1 MHAASRGGNDVLFN
15 QFRYEIHGEL
25 DTAAFELAWRK
36 LVERHDI
43 LRTAFLWED
52 LKKPVQV
59 VREKATLPFELLDWR
74 NESESDRQALLRD
87 FCSADRQRGFDPRK
101 APLMRIALMRCADDS
116 YFFIWSSHH
125 LLLDRWCLQIV
136 FDDLFKLYQSAR
148 SGTVPDWNDAGQFRE
163 YIDWIKRQD
172 AFQAEKYWRTSL
184 AGHSEANRLTKVAA
198 KTDGDSQSI
207 RLDDGLHKDL
217 RTLATSCGVT
227 SAVLMQGAWA
237 ITLNRLLGKQ
247 DLVFGTV
254 VSGRPAELDG
264 VESIVG
270 SFVNNVPVRTQL
282 PRDVSLHDWLR
293 GLQHSQHKR
302 GAFEYV
308 APTSIQSWSE
318 LPVGEP
324 VFDTLIVTLGS
335 TGVAENTEFELT
347 PLAGTVT
354 TAYPLT
360 LTIDQ
365 SGPELSVHA
374 ALQPGRQCMTPL
386 AELLATYEATLRD
399 VANLAIDAKI
409 GSLPGFSGSLMM
421 SHLQAATAQPVFA
434 SAAKSTPVETQAGRE
449 EAHIDDMQDVL
460 RNEWRLALGVD
471 EIEPQDDF
479 FKLGGS
485 SLQAATLH
493 ARIESVTRK
502 SLPILTLFR
511 ATTLRGMAETLAAD
525 NWPLRSDLAI
535 GLRTTG
541 SLEPLFCVASPEVN
555 TVGYALLARYQDEDR
570 PIYVLQAPPDDQSMR
585 RLSPREIPGMATTY
599 LQELR
604 GIQPHGPYYLLGM
617 CTGSQIVL
625 EMARQLDKDG
635 ERPVFAGI
643 INTWAHFTVSRLY
656 YLQRLLHIGRWYAGR
671 LRELWQLKPR
681 EQYAELQRVL
691 KRRSSAL
698 TLRLARDS
706 AMEGTPT
713 NMDPANK
720 AVEQQDNSDPWIAEF
735 GWAHNDPQVEKYAGT
750 LTVFRIRRQQYWRT
764 GEADLGWGKH
774 AQHVHV
780 ERLPGKTHEA
790 VLREP
795 HVQIIGKRIA
805 ERIEKAN
812 NKDKK

>member
-1 MHAASRGGNDVLFN
+1 
-15 QFRYEIHGEL
+15 
-25 DTAAFELAWRK
+25 
-36 LVERHDI
+36 
-43 LRTAFLWED
+43 
-52 LKKPVQV
+52 
-59 VREKATLPFELLDWR
+59 
-74 NESESDRQALLRD
+74 
-87 FCSADRQRGFDPRK
+87 
-101 APLMRIALMRCADDS
+101 
-116 YFFIWSSHH
+116 
-125 LLLDRWCLQIV
+125 
-136 FDDLFKLYQSAR
+136 
-148 SGTVPDWNDAGQFRE
+148 
-163 YIDWIKRQD
+163 
-172 AFQAEKYWRTSL
+172 
-184 AGHSEANRLTKVAA
+184 
-198 KTDGDSQSI
+198 
-207 RLDDGLHKDL
+207 
-217 RTLATSCGVT
+217 
-227 SAVLMQGAWA
+227 
-237 ITLNRLLGKQ
+237 
-247 DLVFGTV
+247 
-254 VSGRPAELDG
+254 
-264 VESIVG
+264 
-270 SFVNNVPVRTQL
+270 
-282 PRDVSLHDWLR
+282 
-293 GLQHSQHKR
+293 
-302 GAFEYV
+302 
-308 APTSIQSWSE
+308 
-318 LPVGEP
+318 
-324 VFDTLIVTLGS
+324 
-335 TGVAENTEFELT
+335 
-347 PLAGTVT
+347 
-354 TAYPLT
+354 
-360 LTIDQ
+360 
-365 SGPELSVHA
+365 
-374 ALQPGRQCMTPL
+374 
-386 AELLATYEATLRD
+386 
-399 VANLAIDAKI
+399 
-409 GSLPGFSGSLMM
+409 
-421 SHLQAATAQPVFA
+421 
-434 SAAKSTPVETQAGRE
+434 
-449 EAHIDDMQDVL
+449 
-460 RNEWRLALGVD
+460 
-471 EIEPQDDF
+471 
-479 FKLGGS
+479 
-485 SLQAATLH
+485 
-493 ARIESVTRK
+493 
-502 SLPILTLFR
+502 
-511 ATTLRGMAETLAAD
+511 MAETLAAD